1 MIEYRGL
8 LILFFLEQEYVERER
23 ERESKIK
30 RSTRIDWFNIG
41 GCKVLALDV
50 DVMSVTISSNAVTG
64 DALK

>member
-8 LILFFLEQEYVERER
+8 LILFFLEQEYV